1 MQTFNHM
8 IFQCP
13 ICKKALSLVNKEL
26 CCIND
31 HTFPIING
39 IIYFLP
45 AHHPAGVTNDV
56 KKKLERSFEEI
67 QYEDYI
73 KLKKQRNIIEPY
85 AAFQPFNESFQSL
98 LPYIDSLKSTLKRG
112 DFILDTWCRT
122 GFSGDFLANTFP
134 EQTIISIWEGN
145 NSVLG
150 FRGFNYF
157 FGGNKKRENHIII
170 FHDNN
175 HTLPFK
181 DNVFS
186 FIYGYDSLHRYN
198 HFITEAFRVT
208 KADGIVNFA
217 HVHLSNSQPEPFFE
231 REGILSHG
239 LKYQK
244 KLDIM
249 VQTDQRIVAVL
260 SETDAYLSQAPYLQS
275 TPNTGHY
282 NGFIWVATE
291 DKHLRKDYLPRI
303 NKYSWVLV
311 NPLFTFKNKK
321 LEINF
326 DFLHTVH
333 IFERHPVLIEQYKY
347 TLSSLGDLNLSQYCN
362 KSIYQVN
369 ALDEPDTDELRL
381 LMKHKVLFIGSFT
394 TAFIDAQSMHMNL

>member
-1 MQTFNHM
+1 M

-13 ICKKALSLVNKEL
+13 LCKQSLSLVNKGL
-26 CCIND
+26 NCIND
-31 HTFPIING
+31 HTFPIINE

-45 AHHPAGVTNDV
+45 QHYSAGMTNDA
-56 KKKLERSFEEI
+56 KHKLERSFKETE
-67 QYEDYI
+67 YKNYI
-73 KLKKQRNIIEPY
+73 KLKKQRGIIEPY

-98 LPYIDSLKSTLKRG
+98 LPYIESLKNSLELG

-122 GFSGDFLANTFP
+122 GFTGDFLANTFP
-134 EQTIISIWEGN
+134 EQTVISIWEGN

-150 FRGFNYF
+150 FKGFNYY
-157 FGGNKKRENHIII
+157 FGGNKKRDNHIII

-175 HTLPFK
+175 NALPFK

-186 FIYGYDSLHRYN
+186 FIYGYDSLHRYRS
-198 HFITEAFRVT
+198 FTDESFRVT
-208 KADGIVNFA
+208 KINGIINFA

-231 REGILSHG
+231 RDGKIDHG

-249 VQTDQRIVAVL
+249 VQTDQRTVAVL
-260 SETDAYLSQAPYLQS
+260 SETDAYLSQAPYLHS

-291 DKHLRKDYLPRI
+291 GIHLRKDYLPRI

-311 NPLFTFKNKK
+311 NPLFTYKNKQ

-326 DFLHTVH
+326 DFPHTMH

-347 TLSSLGDLNLSQYCN
+347 TISSLGALNLSLYFKKN
-362 KSIYQVN
+362 IYKI
-369 ALDEPDTDELRL
+369 DTLERVDTEELRL
-381 LMKHKVLFIGSFT
+381 LMKHKVLFIGNFT
-394 TAFIDAQSMHMNL
+394 TAFINAQSMHLNL